1 MTDLYSSS
9 KYMSRYA
16 AQVLQDVPKANKE
29 QHYVEVFIEK
39 MSQPIAR
46 KKRGYLRAADRR
58 MYNEAWSKGKAGI
71 YKGKVYNPPKLNISS
86 STLKQ
91 IKGLS

>member
-1 MTDLYSSS
+1 MDLSSSS
-9 KYMSRYA
+9 KYISRYA
-16 AQVLQDVPKANKE
+16 VQVLLDVPKASKE

-46 KKRGYLRAADRR
+46 KKRFNLRAADRK
-58 MYNEAWSKGKAGI
+58 MYNKSWSKGKAGI
-71 YKGKVYNPPKLNISS
+71 YGGKVYNPPKLNISS
-86 STLKQ
+86 STLNN